1 MVKEL
6 QALALDARVLS
17 EEYEEV
23 YLPDV
28 SEYDYDDTLVV
39 IDALSDF
46 LERGRYRVS
55 DERLRYAGFSAGSL
69 TDEGE
74 IEEPEADDPEY
85 NPDEDDLLDED
96 DLIGAED
103 FDELDR
109 E

>member
-23 YLPDV
+23 YLPDA
-28 SEYDYDDTLVV
+28 SEEDDDETLVE
-39 IDALSDF
+39 IEALSEF
-46 LERGRYRVS
+46 EERGRYRES
-55 DERLRYAGFSAGSL
+55 DQRLRDAGFSAGSL

-96 DLIGAED
+96 DLFGAED